1 MPHYS
6 AGRKK
11 TPMSLQLTPD
21 TGSMASR
28 IFTAHRLSAYPL
40 IFLTVYIVAAIA
52 WMSQVTDLI
61 DPRQKPIGYD
71 FITFWGAS
79 WLTLQ
84 GDAAAVFD
92 AAKMFAA
99 EKVAVPGSDKVF
111 LWHYPPTFLAIVLP
125 LSLFPYI
132 WSYLIWTTGT
142 FAGYAW
148 VVRKMAPQPQTL
160 LLLCAF
166 PGTFMNFFHGQNG
179 FLTAALFGGA
189 MLVLERRPIA
199 AGILIGLLSYKP
211 HFGLLLPLA
220 LLCGRHWTSFFWAA
234 GTTVAFAALSVA
246 AFGVDTWIAFWDNA
260 PLARAVFEDGLV
272 RWAKIP
278 SAFAALRLAGAGLT
292 VAYAVQITIAVCIAA
307 TVALIWWRRPP
318 LPLRAATLVAGTLAA
333 TPYLFDYDFALLA
346 IPIALIAMDGYLR
359 GWNAGERPI
368 LVVAWVMPLVS
379 TGIAEW
385 TNVQVGPACVLALFV
400 IAARR
405 ALATQDRQRR
415 TPVSTPMKS
424 SS

>member
-1 MPHYS
+1 
-6 AGRKK
+6 
-11 TPMSLQLTPD
+11 
-21 TGSMASR
+21 MASR

-40 IFLTVYIVAAIA
+40 IFLTVYIIAAIA
-52 WMSQVTDLI
+52 WMSQVTDLL

-79 WLTLQ
+79 WLALQ
-84 GDAAAVFD
+84 GNAADVFD

-111 LWHYPPTFLAIVLP
+111 LWHYPPTFLAMVLP
-125 LSLFPYI
+125 LSLIPYI

-160 LLLCAF
+160 LLLSAF

-189 MLVLERRPIA
+189 MLVLERRPVV

-234 GTTVAFAALSVA
+234 GTSVAFAALSVA
-246 AFGVDTWIAFWDNA
+246 AFGVDIWEAFWDNA
-260 PLARAVFEDGLV
+260 TLARSVVEDGLV

-278 SAFAALRLAGAGLT
+278 STFAALRLAGADSS
-292 VAYAVQITIAVCIAA
+292 VAYAAQIAIGVCIAA
-307 TVALIWWRRPP
+307 TVGIVWWRRPP
-318 LPLRAATLVAGTLAA
+318 LPLRAATLVTGTLAA

-346 IPIALIAMDGYLR
+346 IPIALITMDGYLR
-359 GWNAGERPI
+359 GWKAWERPV
-368 LVVAWVMPLVS
+368 LVIAWVMPLVS
-379 TGIAEW
+379 TGIAELI
-385 TNVQVGPACVLALFV
+385 NVQIGPACVLALFV

-405 ALATQDRQRR
+405 ALSAQGRQRR
-415 TPVSTPMKS
+415 EPVPSPMKDAV
-424 SS
+424 

>member
-1 MPHYS
+1 
-6 AGRKK
+6 
-11 TPMSLQLTPD
+11 
-21 TGSMASR
+21 
-28 IFTAHRLSAYPL
+28 
-40 IFLTVYIVAAIA
+40 
-52 WMSQVTDLI
+52 
-61 DPRQKPIGYD
+61 
-71 FITFWGAS
+71 
-79 WLTLQ
+79 
-84 GDAAAVFD
+84 
-92 AAKMFAA
+92 
-99 EKVAVPGSDKVF
+99 
-111 LWHYPPTFLAIVLP
+111 
-125 LSLFPYI
+125 
-132 WSYLIWTTGT
+132 
-142 FAGYAW
+142 
-148 VVRKMAPQPQTL
+148 
-160 LLLCAF
+160 
-166 PGTFMNFFHGQNG
+166 
-179 FLTAALFGGA
+179 

-307 TVALIWWRRPP
+307 TVALVWWRRPP

-368 LVVAWVMPLVS
+368 LGCRLGDAVGQHRDRRMDQCSGRPRLCARAVRDSGSPCI
-379 TGIAEW
+379 GHP
-385 TNVQVGPACVLALFV
+385 GPA
-400 IAARR
+400 
-405 ALATQDRQRR
+405 
-415 TPVSTPMKS
+415 TPHACLNADEEF
-424 SS
+424 

>member
-1 MPHYS
+1 
-6 AGRKK
+6 
-11 TPMSLQLTPD
+11 MSLHLTPD
-21 TGSMASR
+21 SGSTASR

-79 WLTLQ
+79 WLALQ
-84 GDAAAVFD
+84 GNAVDVFD

-99 EKVAVPGSDKVF
+99 EKVAVPASDKVF
-111 LWHYPPTFLAIVLP
+111 LWHYPPTFLAMVLP
-125 LSLFPYI
+125 LSLIPYI
-132 WSYLIWTTGT
+132 WAYLVWTCGT
-142 FAGYAW
+142 FTGYAW
-148 VVRKMAPQPQTL
+148 VIRKMAPQPQTL
-160 LLLCAF
+160 LLLTAF

-179 FLTAALFGGA
+179 FVTAALFGGA
-189 MLVLERRPIA
+189 MLVLDRRPIV

-220 LLCGRHWTSFFWAA
+220 LLCGRYWTSFFWAA

-246 AFGVDTWIAFWDNA
+246 AFGPEIWVAFWDNA
-260 PLARAVFEDGLV
+260 PLARSVFEDGLV

-278 SAFAALRLAGAGLT
+278 STFAALRLAGADLI
-292 VAYAVQITIAVCIAA
+292 VAYAVQTVLAVCIAA
-307 TVALIWWRRPP
+307 TVALVWWRRPP

-333 TPYLFDYDFALLA
+333 TPYLFDYDFTLLA

-359 GWNAGERPI
+359 GWMAGERPV
-368 LVVAWVMPLVS
+368 LVAAWVMPLVS
-379 TGIAEW
+379 TGIAESID
-385 TNVQVGPACVLALFV
+385 VQVGPACVLALFF

-405 ALATQDRQRR
+405 ALATEGRHRSAPSR
-415 TPVSTPMKS
+415 TRVPG
-424 SS
+424 